1 MTYNIQDG
9 SGTGPTDPNG
19 PWCCDGRGCCEAEG
33 GDRLPR
39 ILEIIRLANPD
50 ILGIQEAY
58 LWQLDNF
65 AIARRLAAKLGMNF
79 YIGQSQSPNGAH
91 VALFTRFT
99 IKYAQG
105 YPGHFE
111 GPKSEYAR
119 RGALRAELVTP
130 DGQTIHVFV
139 VHLRFQVSETLYL
152 VQQMAPYLNSSTLLL
167 GDMNFLDP
175 GEMADRLRGAGW
187 RHPLAE
193 RQRIDH
199 IWTSPSLET
208 FVQPGP
214 AIPLELTKGA
224 SDHRPVVIE
233 LRIH

>member
-19 PWCCDGRGCCEAEG
+19 SWCCDSRGCCGAEG

-39 ILEIIRLANPD
+39 ILEVIKAADPD

-65 AIARRLAAKLGMNF
+65 AIARRVAGEMGMNF
-79 YIGQSQSPNGAH
+79 CVGQSQSPNGAH

-99 IKYAQG
+99 IKQAQG
-105 YPGHFE
+105 YPRHFE
-111 GPKSEYAR
+111 GPKKDYTPRA
-119 RGALRAELVTP
+119 ALQAELVTP
-130 DGQTIHVFV
+130 GGQTLHVFV
-139 VHLRFQVSETLYL
+139 VHLKWQVSEMLYL

-175 GEMADRLRGAGW
+175 SEMADRLRGAGW

-193 RQRIDH
+193 RQRIDQ
-199 IWTSPSLET
+199 IWTSPSLEPL
-208 FVQPGP
+208 VQPGP
-214 AIPLELTKGA
+214 TIPLELTRGA

-233 LRIH
+233 LRIP